1 MFHFGGQVVTDANG
15 TFRLDGIVAG
25 VEYMF
30 TVYGS
35 DFQSVS
41 LTAPGE
47 QLELGDVKVSPPV
60 Q

>member
-1 MFHFGGQVVTDANG
+1 MVTDANG
-15 TFRLDGIVAG
+15 TFQLDGIVAG